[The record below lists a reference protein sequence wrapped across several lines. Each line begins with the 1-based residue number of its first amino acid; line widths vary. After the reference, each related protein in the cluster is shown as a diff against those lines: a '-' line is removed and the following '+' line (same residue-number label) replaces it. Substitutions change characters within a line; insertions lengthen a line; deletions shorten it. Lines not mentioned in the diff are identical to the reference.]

1 MLALCTNYGKSEFKC
16 PNLRKVLGILTDTAD
31 TDACFFLG
39 VLQNGIC
46 HFTPPSLLLLFLF
59 CIIIIIIIIII
70 IR

>member
-1 MLALCTNYGKSEFKC
+1 MLALCKSEFKC

-39 VLQNGIC
+39 VLQNEIC

-70 IR
+70 IK